1 MFSLLVS
8 TTNPIVLLVRSDL
21 KVFDLKGKINDV
33 TGQLQQYLVY
43 MFAIILFIF
52 DPTFLMQTLSCDT
65 QKYTININ

>member
-33 TGQLQQYLVY
+33 TGQLQQYLVD

-65 QKYTININ
+65 QKNTVNIN

>member
-33 TGQLQQYLVY
+33 TGQLQQYLVD

-52 DPTFLMQTLSCDT
+52 DPTFLM
-65 QKYTININ
+65 